1 MHLVG
6 FMCVPQL
13 FSKSL
18 FIRAFCAILVS
29 GCGSNSDRGESL
41 DASSEFSESS
51 CEALREVNDLIAI
64 QDNRSG
70 CFVLENDIDLLG
82 IDWSPYAAQ
91 LGNVETPFLGS
102 IDGQGFKIKNLKSD
116 YSFIR
121 FVRGANFKNIVFE
134 SPRLGQDGAPA
145 PADGAFTPA
154 IADFDGN
161 YAKGLIQQAY
171 QNDSNQP
178 TRFENVHVTN
188 GEIFGFHTVT
198 NEITTGLSQQSL
210 GNAGAF
216 VGCGWHLEIR
226 NSTADVTFVSPR
238 PGIERVGGF
247 IGRLKN
253 YFFSQGG
260 YFTYLLVERPLN
272 IIENS
277 KTRVRFDYNPTSNW
291 SGNVV
296 EVAEIG
302 GVIGS
307 ADLFF
312 QQVMQL
318 TTNAAIELRRV
329 EADLEFKSPITSPTS
344 GSYPALA
351 FVGGLIG
358 QMWGG
363 RNIESDPAPCR
374 LLIDQAAIKF
384 NFEVHHPRVSDVS
397 GLMHDR
403 PYTGADTSCERS
415 IRDVAAAGSLVN
427 QFQSNNWRM
436 AGIVTV
442 GGSQSGVSP
451 IFLDRVVSSFVIS
464 VPASAA
470 AKVRPVYFS
479 DSASPIPQINA
490 TMYNSSSIASGIPQD
505 SYAAPKTTGQFYSA
519 STWIDAGYSPDIWNI
534 QMGSMPTLKNL
545 TIQFPPD
552 P

>member
-1 MHLVG
+1 LPKADRCLIWFVGLVVLSSCG
-6 FMCVPQL
+6 DGARSDTERD
-13 FSKSL
+13 SKL
-18 FIRAFCAILVS
+18 AD
-29 GCGSNSDRGESL
+29 NT
-41 DASSEFSESS
+41 SSEPFDGSSEGP
-51 CEALREVNDLIAI
+51 CTLIQDVNDLIAI
-64 QDNRSG
+64 QNNRSG
-70 CFVLENDIDLLG
+70 CFVLTKDIDLAG
-82 IDWSPYAAQ
+82 IDWTAHATQ

-102 IDGQGFKIKNLKSD
+102 IDGQGFKIKNVKSD

-121 FVRGANFKNIVFE
+121 FVRGATFKNIVFE
-134 SPRLGQDGAPA
+134 SPRIGQNGAPA

-171 QNDSNQP
+171 QSESNQP
-178 TRFENVHVTN
+178 TRFENVHVTD
-188 GEIFGFHTVT
+188 GKIFGFHTVT
-198 NEITTGLSQQSL
+198 NELTTGSSQQSL

-216 VGCGWHLEIR
+216 VGCGWHLEIK
-226 NSTADVTFVSPR
+226 NSTANVTFVSPR

-247 IGRLKN
+247 VGRLKN

-260 YFTYLLVERPLN
+260 YFTYLPVERPLN

-277 KTRVRFDYNPTSNW
+277 KARVRFDYNPTSNW
-291 SGNVV
+291 SGNVW

-302 GVIGS
+302 GLIGS
-307 ADLFF
+307 ADLFY

-329 EADLEFKSPITSPTS
+329 EADLQFKSPITSQAA

-363 RNIESDPAPCR
+363 RNVESDPAPCR
-374 LLIDQAAIKF
+374 TVIEQAAIKF

-403 PYTGADTSCERS
+403 PYNGGNSCQRM
-415 IRDVAAAGSLVN
+415 IRDVSASGALVN
-427 QFQSNNWRM
+427 QVQSNNWRM

-451 IFLDRVVSSFVIS
+451 INLDRVLSSFVIS

-470 AKVRPVYFS
+470 AKVRPVYYS
-479 DSASPIPQINA
+479 DSASPIPQVSA
-490 TMYNSSSIASGIPQD
+490 TFYNSSSIPSGISQD
-505 SYAAPKTTGQFYSA
+505 SYASAKTANQMQSA
-519 STWIDAGYSPDIWNI
+519 STWMDAGYPASIWNV
-534 QMGSMPTLKNL
+534 QNGSIPTLKG
-545 TIQFPPD
+545 ISVVAPPA